1 MSIAHAILGVLM
13 EGERH
18 GYELA
23 HVLAERIGG
32 DPYNTGQIHQA
43 LEHIERAGWANS
55 RTTVE
60 AARSRRQFRITA
72 EGRGE
77 FLRWLAAPVAPSRPI
92 RDDILLKLALLAER
106 DRPAAVRLL
115 EGRKRDLLAQLAEQH
130 VATTRAGRHGSH
142 PRFAALTLDALRFR
156 LEAELRWVD
165 HAMAVLRPAV
175 TAPGA
180 ERAEDP
186 PPPLA
191 TLARDPLGTQY

>member
-32 DPYNTGQIHQA
+32 EPYNTGQIHQA
-43 LEHIERAGWANS
+43 LEHIEGAGWAVS

-60 AARSRRQFRITA
+60 AARSRRQFCITG
-72 EGRGE
+72 EGRNE
-77 FLRWLAAPVAPSRPI
+77 FLRWLARPVAPLRPV
-92 RDDILLKLALLAER
+92 RDDMLLKLALLAER

-115 EGRKRDLLAQLAEQH
+115 EARKRDLLALLAEQS
-130 VATTRAGRHGSH
+130 VASRRPAAG
-142 PRFAALTLDALRFR
+142 PWVRFSALTLDALRFR
-156 LEAELRWVD
+156 VEAELRWVD
-165 HAMAVLRPAV
+165 HCIAILRPAV
-175 TAPGA
+175 AAPGA

-191 TLARDPLGTQY
+191 ELGRPPHAP